1 MKKIIILIYFLINS
15 LGICKKVE
23 KEIIYTKF
31 LEWGINNNLIL
42 SSTIQASFDKTL
54 KFTSKSSI
62 KANEILLTIPYDIM
76 FNIEKALD
84 LLESTTLKKQ
94 YQDYKNIIFEVNKIK
109 EKTINIRK
117 EESFFSYIFYFI
129 NNHHKKFKKSKFIKI
144 YKCLLEWLKIPL
156 KSKPFLLEDEEEQ
169 LKLYI
174 TYTFTLN
181 KLLKNEFKEEAFIF
195 KGNSYN
201 NDDIEFED
209 YLFYRLFISNKAIQI
224 FDHITIVPFLNF
236 FETDY
241 INYNANYTIE
251 NNGSIKVFST
261 KEIKENEEIIISSP
275 KMSNS
280 KRILFEGRTYEQL
293 VDYFDEYLI
302 SNFGT
307 HIYYYFEIED
317 PDLEYNSLIDLVK
330 EDFDLDAIKE
340 YKKHK
345 ELFKKNFDKK
355 NSTGIGKYYELV
367 INNIFSRKDILNNI
381 TISLIYKNFQD
392 KEDRINI
399 DRIIRGENN
408 LINKANS
415 YVEKKASKFID
426 IKTRIG
432 FNNTKLKDL

>member
-23 KEIIYTKF
+23 KEIIYNKF

-94 YQDYKNIIFEVNKIK
+94 YQDYKNIGFEVNKIK

-129 NNHHKKFKKSKFIKI
+129 NNIHKKFKKSKFIKI

-156 KSKPFLLEDEEEQ
+156 KPKPFLLEDEEEQ

-201 NDDIEFED
+201 NDEIEFED

-224 FDHITIVPFLNF
+224 FDHITIVPF
-236 FETDY
+236 
-241 INYNANYTIE
+241 
-251 NNGSIKVFST
+251 
-261 KEIKENEEIIISSP
+261 
-275 KMSNS
+275 
-280 KRILFEGRTYEQL
+280 
-293 VDYFDEYLI
+293 
-302 SNFGT
+302 
-307 HIYYYFEIED
+307 
-317 PDLEYNSLIDLVK
+317 
-330 EDFDLDAIKE
+330 
-340 YKKHK
+340 
-345 ELFKKNFDKK
+345 
-355 NSTGIGKYYELV
+355 
-367 INNIFSRKDILNNI
+367 
-381 TISLIYKNFQD
+381 
-392 KEDRINI
+392 
-399 DRIIRGENN
+399 
-408 LINKANS
+408 
-415 YVEKKASKFID
+415 
-426 IKTRIG
+426 
-432 FNNTKLKDL
+432 